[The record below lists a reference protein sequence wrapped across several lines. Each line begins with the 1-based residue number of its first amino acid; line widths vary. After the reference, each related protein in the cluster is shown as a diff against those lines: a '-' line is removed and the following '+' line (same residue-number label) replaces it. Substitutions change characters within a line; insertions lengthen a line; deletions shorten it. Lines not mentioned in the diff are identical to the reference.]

1 MVVWNQ
7 ETQEWTDNGMPLKYI
22 EFIADSETLGAT
34 PVYVYPDRIDLCD
47 GSYGLVDLAYRVSSD
62 EDETATIVEH
72 YEVEAMNRILAG
84 ELQGDMHYRS
94 DLPVITFRLISEV

>member
-34 PVYVYPDRIDLCD
+34 PVYV
-47 GSYGLVDLAYRVSSD
+47 
-62 EDETATIVEH
+62 
-72 YEVEAMNRILAG
+72 
-84 ELQGDMHYRS
+84 
-94 DLPVITFRLISEV
+94 